1 MLGGSLLK
9 QNILAY
15 CALESFKPGAQNY
28 LNIYYLNMKILLLMG
43 VPPWQVFEALH
54 KQEQIKPTAQI
65 WI

>member
-1 MLGGSLLK
+1 
-9 QNILAY
+9 
-15 CALESFKPGAQNY
+15 
-28 LNIYYLNMKILLLMG
+28 MKILLLMG